1 MELQER
7 KEQKKNCDFKSNQ
20 ITPSRAIQGL
30 FLLYFHA
37 LIAWQLAIAA
47 NIKNKTRNGAIYCTL
62 HIYV

>member
-47 NIKNKTRNGAIYCTL
+47 NIKQKN
-62 HIYV
+62 